1 MDQYYND
8 ILTSIPPSIDFNFIP
23 ALNETTKS
31 LKLTNTSNVSIFF
44 TINSSDCFIFEPTT
58 GIIPKQSTI
67 TIIIKAFPK
76 EAKVTITNAKIIL
89 DSKASKIIKLSSIS
103 KFPYLSINKTS
114 LDFGVIQ
121 IGKSTVQ
128 ELIIS
133 NPEQVPAKFTIT
145 KHSHQPGKHPELFL
159 ISNSK
164 GEIPP
169 QSSFLLKV
177 KYQTHFADVP
187 SYDTFNIKTQGGNTV
202 RFSCSGSSFP
212 LSIWLSSK
220 YVNFKLIPLGNQL
233 TKVIRLYNGSDM
245 QTEFQIFHNNDG
257 VFKFDKLEG
266 EVERRAN
273 TRLNITFRPY
283 ETKVYYERVFCI
295 VRNHILISID
305 LYGSCHDL
313 LTKPLLIEQKFI
325 DIFRYKILNGLYF
338 NADAAGAEANEN
350 EFIEKITRSLVNKS
364 GKDVEYEYTSQLQ
377 LHKELFWESTA
388 NTRMISF
395 DTEFIDFRFVSC
407 GKSSEGYVIKL
418 RNNTTENVEVKWIL
432 EKPINISN
440 LIRSTNLFN
449 YSDCVFIVQPEEFVI
464 KKQSTAE
471 FKVYFK
477 PNASEFYFYADI
489 TCQAHILKDKDI
501 INSNNKTL
509 RGRNASHNLRY
520 ENNNNNNNTAVSLSL
535 SKKKL
540 KPLAETNNS
549 LISSFALKGRVGKTM
564 LLSQQQQQQSGNE
577 YFDPPMSMKLNVVGH
592 SFPPGNQIFIP
603 IYEFEP
609 SKEVYFPPSTLY
621 QSMYQTIK
629 ITNKSDTPLFYNIS
643 SDPSGV
649 FRVHRKCGLIP
660 GKEFHLICIEFTPK
674 DNSVYRYPLRIVLNH
689 DTANMKTLI
698 LNALSVNPVIELE
711 GIKDEIYFPPSY
723 VGITTTKKITVI
735 NRSPVKVTVNV
746 KCENDNANGL
756 IDVKPNTFEMSA
768 NLIKDIELS
777 YTPLKQFKYISKI
790 IFSVDR
796 IYDSTTEQ
804 IGVFNPGSIT
814 NKVTLYTPEKR
825 TFIRDVM
832 VLGSGSDGEMTI
844 SPTFIDFGTVKV
856 GFLRKVAFTISNPTI
871 TNFYIKLDIEPIE
884 DDKKQKDAITFDFTE
899 GLINAFCKKDVHITF
914 QPVTRSS
921 VTLKVKVF
929 AIETPSS
936 SSSSSDCNDE
946 DKQQMKVVNKEHS
959 LKCELMLKANGDYPL
974 MRIADIRNNFVGT
987 SELWH
992 SFNVDEANEELSKQ
1006 LTDEEINYMSNEKDN
1021 KKIHEITDQLKT
1033 VKFDFGKH
1041 IKKKSTDNNNNNND
1055 PFDVFLTLRNEGG
1068 VPCEFFFKFSDDI
1081 AIKREIWMDPV
1092 EPTSNDKLE
1101 YHVLKEKIF
1110 QIEPRKNKLEP
1121 NECCNIRLRYN
1132 RKETGE
1138 HRLRVIFQ
1146 IVNGKPLICELV
1158 GQCYTDKQGILE
1170 IKRPTLDFSYVPIGY
1185 MDYIVSPL
1193 TLSNVGGVKIR
1204 YKISQHEIDKF
1215 NEENNHFVIFKVNDT
1230 EGSIGPG
1237 DLQYLPV
1244 FFRPLTSK
1252 QYTMKLLVHYTDEIN
1267 GVKSIPITIQ
1277 GKGYHPIEFVPPKEL
1292 SPFHTMPKD
1301 RMCNVFD
1308 KAIIQKCGVNV
1319 EEIDFGVL
1327 DDTPISKT
1335 FILYNYS
1342 KTNSFTFDIR
1352 EPGFILK
1359 DEITIRPN
1367 KDKLDADSHTLVKM
1381 TLTPKGYFSNYSGE
1395 IEINITWNAEKSN
1408 KVLEKE
1414 KVHLR
1419 IHKKNKIKEKSNSL
1433 WRSDNDEQCFIE
1445 TMLSDLTKEILCE
1458 SSFEEMILQ
1467 NIEHQPNVLYQW
1479 TSDVKY
1485 PSQDELRT
1493 MILANYIHEAKKVVQ
1508 SEMGASLKRSERLK
1522 ERAAIQNDV
1531 SRDTKGDKGESE
1543 QNNNNNALVKKDK
1556 EHDVYGE
1563 DEDLAIQEKY
1573 MMELLDKYKMKLNDV
1588 NEALAVVNEE
1598 SRKLISDDIME
1609 ATIYNIISE
1618 AVYGEADLTEK
1629 TRIYFFNK

>member
-23 ALNETTKS
+23 TLNETAKS
-31 LKLTNTSNVSIFF
+31 LKLTNPSNLSILF
-44 TINSSDCFIFEPTT
+44 TITSSDCFIFEPTS
-58 GIIPKQSTI
+58 GIIPKQNSITI
-67 TIIIKAFPK
+67 TIKAFPR
-76 EAKVTITNAKIIL
+76 EAKVTITNAKITL
-89 DSKASKIIKLSSIS
+89 DSKASKVIKLSSIS

-121 IGKSTVQ
+121 IGKSTIQ

-145 KHSHQPGKHPELFL
+145 KHSHQPGRHPELFIL
-159 ISNSK
+159 STTK

-177 KYQTHFADVP
+177 KYQTYFADVP
-187 SYDTFNIKTQGGNTV
+187 SYDTFNITTKGGNTV
-202 RFSCSGSSFP
+202 RFSCSGNSFP
-212 LSIWLSSK
+212 LSIWLSSR
-220 YVNFKLIPLGNQL
+220 YVNFKSVPLGNQL

-245 QTEFQIFHNNDG
+245 KTEFQIYHNNDG
-257 VFKFDKLEG
+257 AFKFDKLEG

-273 TRLNITFRPY
+273 TRLNVTFRPY
-283 ETKVYYERVFCI
+283 ETKVYYERVFCL

-313 LTKPLLIEQKFI
+313 LMKPLLIEQKFI

-338 NADAAGAEANEN
+338 NADNAGSEANEN

-377 LHKELFWESTA
+377 LHKELFWENTA
-388 NTRMISF
+388 KTRMISF
-395 DTEFIDFRFVSC
+395 DTEFIDFRFVNV
-407 GKSSEGYVIKL
+407 GTSSEGYVVKL

-440 LIRSTNLFN
+440 LIRSTNLFH

-477 PNASEFYFYADI
+477 PNASEFYFYAEI
-489 TCQAHILKDKDI
+489 TCQAHIIKDKDI
-501 INSNNKTL
+501 SVNKTL
-509 RGRNASHNLRY
+509 SGRNVTHNLRY
-520 ENNNNNNNTAVSLSL
+520 GNSGNSNNTAVSLSI

-540 KPLAETNNS
+540 KPIPETTTS
-549 LISSFALKGRVGKTM
+549 LISSFAIKGRNSKPT
-564 LLSQQQQQQSGNE
+564 LLPQQQNTNE
-577 YFDPPMSMKLNVVGH
+577 YFDPPMSTKLTVVGH

-629 ITNKSDTPLFYNIS
+629 LTNKSDTPLFYNIS

-723 VGITTTKKITVI
+723 VGIATTKKITVI
-735 NRSPVKVTVNV
+735 NRSPVKVNVNI
-746 KCENDNANGL
+746 KCDNTNENGV
-756 IDVKPNTFEMSA
+756 IDIRPNSFEMSA

-777 YTPLKQFKYISKI
+777 YTPFKQLKYMSKI

-804 IGVFNPGSIT
+804 IGIFNPGSIT
-814 NKVTLYTPEKR
+814 NKVTLYQPEKR
-825 TFIRDVM
+825 TFIREVA
-832 VLGSGSDGEMTI
+832 VLGSGSDGEMSI
-844 SPTFIDFGTVKV
+844 SPSFIDFGTVKV
-856 GFLRKVAFTISNPTI
+856 GFLRKLAFTISNPTI

-884 DDKKQKDAITFDFTE
+884 DDKKQKDAVVFDFTE

-921 VTLKVKVF
+921 ITLKVKIY
-929 AIETPSS
+929 AIETSQANTEEQG
-936 SSSSSDCNDE
+936 DN
-946 DKQQMKVVNKEHS
+946 KQQPSVAVKNKES
-959 LKCELMLKANGDYPL
+959 LLKCELIIKANGDYPL

-1041 IKKKSTDNNNNNND
+1041 IKKKNTDNTNNNND

-1158 GQCYTDKQGILE
+1158 GQCFTDKQGMLE
-1170 IKRPTLDFSYVPIGY
+1170 IKRPVLDFSYVPIGY

-1193 TLSNVGGVKIR
+1193 TLSNAGGVKIR
-1204 YKISQHEIDKF
+1204 YKINQTEIDKF
-1215 NEENNHFVIFKVNDT
+1215 NEDNNHFVIFKVKEI

-1252 QYTMKLLVHYTDEIN
+1252 QYTMNLLVHYTDEIN
-1267 GVKSIPITIQ
+1267 GVRSIPITIK
-1277 GKGYHPIEFVPPKEL
+1277 GKGYHPIEFVPPQEL

-1301 RMCNVFD
+1301 RMCNTFD

-1359 DEITIRPN
+1359 DEIMIRPN
-1367 KDKLDADSHTLVKM
+1367 KDKLEADSHILIKV
-1381 TLTPKGYFSNYSGE
+1381 TLTPKVYFSNYSGE

-1467 NIEHQPNVLYQW
+1467 NIEHQPNGLYQW

-1485 PSQDELRT
+1485 PSQEELRRII
-1493 MILANYIHEAKKVVQ
+1493 MNNYVHEAKKVIQ

-1522 ERAAIQNDV
+1522 EKSAIQNDM
-1531 SRDTKGDKGESE
+1531 SRDTRGDKGESE
-1543 QNNNNNALVKKDK
+1543 HNSNHTVVKKEK
-1556 EHDVYGE
+1556 EYDVYGE

-1573 MMELLDKYKMKLNDV
+1573 MTELLGKYKMKLNDV
-1588 NEALAVVNEE
+1588 NEALAVVNED